1 MHLTCTIPRDW
12 LFWADLKLVW
22 VVKDGGLLGWSDLV
36 ICYGG
41 GGWPDGL
48 IVVICVFS
56 VLRMVWRGTGICM
69 VVWSGADLIHCWW
82 SNMEV
87 CLRKM
92 VWSECWKLKKWEAEL
107 IVANGSI
114 RVKRDSCIRKVEEK
128 NRAWGSMGKNSHSFK
143 TRITHSFLSRIPT
156 RSMLRKTFLQIPAA
170 KKILTRKNLPNHP
183 LPLTNKMICLLE
195 TFWNIIQTL
204 CRPRVRAWCTSHKVW
219 QSRFHF
225 VVVYFKAK
233 QEQFIRNLPKN
244 YGNHLKTDAR
254 TD

>member
-12 LFWADLKLVW
+12 LFWADLKVVW

-56 VLRMVWRGTGICM
+56 VPRMVWRGTGICM

-114 RVKRDSCIRKVEEK
+114 REKRDSCIRKVKKKIVHKEAWEK
-128 NRAWGSMGKNSHSFK
+128 IPTLLKLAS
-143 TRITHSFLSRIPT
+143 PT
-156 RSMLRKTFLQIPAA
+156 RSSPVSRQRVCCEKRFCKYQRLKKFLQGRICP
-170 KKILTRKNLPNHP
+170 TTPFP
-183 LPLTNKMICLLE
+183 LQIK
-195 TFWNIIQTL
+195 W
-204 CRPRVRAWCTSHKVW
+204 
-219 QSRFHF
+219 F
-225 VVVYFKAK
+225 VS
-233 QEQFIRNLPKN
+233 
-244 YGNHLKTDAR
+244 
-254 TD
+254 